1 MAGWDFPSERIGPR
15 LLESEEETRRP
26 EEELAALVKRSSVL
40 VEQIRQQRHDTTRRV
55 RDEHDRLRAELESS
69 RAEVD
74 ALADM
79 MARLERRS
87 AQLTSLY
94 VATFQLYAGRDPDQV
109 YETIAE
115 ITSDI
120 LGAKRFA
127 LLMRDGDAPR
137 CRIVLRH
144 GAHGEPWEAR
154 GEPRAAHGEPRGT
167 HGEPCQALGEMFGGE
182 SYGGGQPEVDEALI
196 RGTRWVQ
203 PDPNGLVAVV
213 PLKVDQTILGA
224 LVILDLLDH
233 KPRLDDADS
242 EILDLLGAH
251 AASALLSSMNLSSTL
266 RKLQTMTSLFR
277 LVIGDTEAQ

>member
-1 MAGWDFPSERIGPR
+1 MAGWDFPSERVGPR
-15 LLESEEETRRP
+15 LLESEAETRRP
-26 EEELAALVKRSSVL
+26 VDELATLVKRTSLL
-40 VEQIRQQRHDTTRRV
+40 VEQIRQEEPESARRSK
-55 RDEHDRLRAELESS
+55 DEIARLRSELEAS

-87 AQLTSLY
+87 AQLTGLY
-94 VATFQLYAGRDPDQV
+94 VATFQLYAGRDPEQV

-127 LLMRDGDAPR
+127 LLMRDGEAPR
-137 CRIVLRH
+137 CRIVLRY
-144 GAHGEPWEAR
+144 GLEAR
-154 GEPRAAHGEPRGT
+154 A
-167 HGEPCQALGEMFGGE
+167 GGLFACE
-182 SYGGGQPEVDEALI
+182 SYSGGQPSVDEALTQG
-196 RGTRWVQ
+196 RRWVQ
-203 PDPNGLVAVV
+203 SGPGGLVAVV

-224 LVILDLLDH
+224 LVILELLDH

-277 LVIGDTEAQ
+277 LVIGDTDPQ

>member
-1 MAGWDFPSERIGPR
+1 MVGWEIPSERLGPR
-15 LLESEEETRRP
+15 VLDPDEETRRP
-26 EEELAALVKRSSVL
+26 LDELAALVRRSSTL
-40 VEQIRQQRHDTTRRV
+40 IEQIRHQEGDALRRAL
-55 RDEHDRLRAELESS
+55 EEQERLRAELEAGRS
-69 RAEVD
+69 EVD
-74 ALADM
+74 ALGEM

-87 AQLTSLY
+87 TQLTSLY

-120 LGAKRFA
+120 LGAERFA

-144 GAHGEPWEAR
+144 GFERRPGD
-154 GEPRAAHGEPRGT
+154 
-167 HGEPCQALGEMFGGE
+167 LFGRDI
-182 SYGGGQPEVDEALI
+182 YAGGQPAVDAALT

-203 PDPNGLVAVV
+203 STRGGLVAVV
-213 PLKVDQTILGA
+213 PLQVDQTILGA
-224 LVILDLLDH
+224 LVILELLDH
-233 KPRLDDADS
+233 KPQLDDADS

-251 AASALLSSMNLSSTL
+251 AASALLSSMNLTSTL

-277 LVIGDTEAQ
+277 LVIGDTKEP

>member
-15 LLESEEETRRP
+15 LLESEADTRRP
-26 EEELAALVKRSSVL
+26 EDELAALVKRSAVL

-55 RDEHDRLRAELESS
+55 RDEHERLRAELESS

-87 AQLTSLY
+87 TQLTSLY

-144 GAHGEPWEAR
+144 GESPGEPSLAQDELFAGEA
-154 GEPRAAHGEPRGT
+154 
-167 HGEPCQALGEMFGGE
+167 
-182 SYGGGQPEVDEALI
+182 YGGGQPAVDEALI
-196 RGTRWVQ
+196 RGTRWLQ